1 MTLMKRSC
9 LFCALLSLLAGAV
22 FPVSASEAEMK
33 KVLSAWEQQMSE
45 YRAALGVAESD
56 EQRAA
61 VHQPDGKELA
71 APLWKAICGKTGERD
86 ELVQPT
92 IAERMKGAKPTTK
105 KKATY
110 EFEESWAAPAVFWF
124 MERPDFFAALFRD
137 KPRQL
142 SFFADALMDSIQRRH
157 YTNPQIASTCA
168 VMAASPSVR
177 NYEILEKVYTRNQNP
192 EARSC
197 AALAMSL
204 MLGDSSVSTAEGS
217 EAVAR
222 SKRVYYLKQALNLA
236 PEGALFGTVPLTRV
250 AADLAYV
257 LRRLSVGSIPPQA
270 RLLDRD
276 GKQVFFPAP
285 GKAHLLFFWS
295 PDEEL
300 GSRLVSKKDALLRQY
315 PDLVFCPITTHQERE
330 AWLSMLSER
339 GVELCYMDNEQ
350 DSTGK
355 DYRITQLPTAVLV
368 DSRCRILYMGYPDM
382 KLQTALDSFFHSHG
396 AGSDK
401 PKVTIGGQ
409 EGESPVIQP
418 GSQPEPAKRTPSA
431 SDEPPALREMPNF

>member
-1 MTLMKRSC
+1 
-9 LFCALLSLLAGAV
+9 
-22 FPVSASEAEMK
+22 MK

-45 YRAALGVAESD
+45 YQAALEVAEGD
-56 EQRAA
+56 EQRVAIR
-61 VHQPDGKELA
+61 QPDGKELA
-71 APLWKAICGKTGERD
+71 APLWKSICGKTGERD

-92 IAERMKGAKPTTK
+92 VAERMKGARPATK

-110 EFEESWAAPAVFWF
+110 EFEEGWAAPAVFWF
-124 MERPDFFAALFRD
+124 MERPELFADLFRD

-157 YTNPQIASTCA
+157 YTNPLIASTCA
-168 VMAASPSVR
+168 VMTAAPSVR

-192 EARSC
+192 EARGC

-217 EAVAR
+217 DAVAR

-236 PEGALFGTVPLTRV
+236 PEGARFGSEPLTKV

-270 RLLDRD
+270 RLLDKD
-276 GKQVFFPAP
+276 GKQVLFPAP

-300 GSRLVSKKDALLRQY
+300 GSRLVTKKDALLRQY
-315 PDLVFCPITTHQERE
+315 PDLVFCPITTHQVRE

-368 DSRCRILYMGYPDM
+368 DSHCRILYIGYPDM
-382 KLQTALDSFFHSHG
+382 KLQTALDSFFRSPEAKG
-396 AGSDK
+396 DK
-401 PKVTIGGQ
+401 PRVTIGGQ
-409 EGESPVIQP
+409 EKEEAPVIQP
-418 GSQPEPAKRTPSA
+418 GSRPEPAESAPSA
-431 SDEPPALREMPNF
+431 NDDPPALREMPNF